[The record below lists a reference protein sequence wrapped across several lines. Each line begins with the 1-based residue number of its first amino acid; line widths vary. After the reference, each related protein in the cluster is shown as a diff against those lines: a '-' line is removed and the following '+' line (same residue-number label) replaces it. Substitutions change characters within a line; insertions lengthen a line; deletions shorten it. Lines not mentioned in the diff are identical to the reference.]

1 MYNKY
6 TSTKENNKVSFYIL
20 QILLLVGVIF
30 VSNAQVRVPFLQRSS
45 QFTPEKKVYNLK
57 GDFVIF
63 GNTNLTLQNYGDNTQ
78 NGNNT
83 MQYVDVDAANLN
95 GIGGTPTFNS
105 SSSTMVLSTENGA
118 NPSCSNIVYAGLYW
132 TGRSSDTN
140 PSNNT
145 FSVTKNNITKTFD
158 KRVISLKGPLA
169 TQYTQFTAASPDNIY
184 YPTNQ
189 DGLMYSAYTEIT
201 SYVQANG
208 IGSYT
213 AADIALA
220 EGVGGGTGF
229 YGGWSIIVVYGNS
242 NMKYRDVTIFDGHAF
257 VTAGNAN
264 FEIPV
269 SGFNTALIL

>member
-158 KRVISLKGPLA
+158 KRVISLKGPLQLSILNLLQLVL
-169 TQYTQFTAASPDNIY
+169 TI
-184 YPTNQ
+184 
-189 DGLMYSAYTEIT
+189 
-201 SYVQANG
+201 
-208 IGSYT
+208 
-213 AADIALA
+213 
-220 EGVGGGTGF
+220 
-229 YGGWSIIVVYGNS
+229 SIIQPIKMV
-242 NMKYRDVTIFDGHAF
+242 
-257 VTAGNAN
+257 
-264 FEIPV
+264 
-269 SGFNTALIL
+269 